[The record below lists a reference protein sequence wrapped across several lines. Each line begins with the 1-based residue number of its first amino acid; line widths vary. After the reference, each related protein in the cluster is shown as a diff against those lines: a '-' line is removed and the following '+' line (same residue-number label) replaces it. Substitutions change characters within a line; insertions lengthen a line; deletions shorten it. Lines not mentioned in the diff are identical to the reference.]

1 MTSKALPQV
10 HFSSALLLK
19 EKLKISFVVKQIPNH
34 LLYFFLSKSKWV
46 VQLAKQQSDVPYLLS
61 VVSFWSLFTDCCIL
75 WQANL
80 WKIFLEMSTLLW
92 KQLQEIVC
100 RVIQEDDSCL
110 SSCTCNIVMDHT
122 RKLPINKYLGWAT
135 YIHHFPT
142 KLANLLSF
150 SFKTFVKSRQFVQ
163 NVPGKWAVKHALTWQ
178 AYTGGFPSPITKWH
192 LSPQLL
198 ILSNLSTWLNSKYCI
213 GKTWWNIIDC
223 NACCVGVTAV
233 KIMFLCYHC
242 CYYVVCERK
251 DQTTNFSTQGFIQT
265 TRFLSHTSQIN
276 LSDLLTH
283 WTIWHIFQTHAI
295 NMQFPTNSCTQFFFC
310 ALPRSLQ
317 LLHNT

>member
-1 MTSKALPQV
+1 MASWY
-10 HFSSALLLK
+10 S
-19 EKLKISFVVKQIPNH
+19 
-34 LLYFFLSKSKWV
+34 
-46 VQLAKQQSDVPYLLS
+46 
-61 VVSFWSLFTDCCIL
+61 
-75 WQANL
+75 
-80 WKIFLEMSTLLW
+80 
-92 KQLQEIVC
+92 
-100 RVIQEDDSCL
+100 R
-110 SSCTCNIVMDHT
+110 
-122 RKLPINKYLGWAT
+122 
-135 YIHHFPT
+135 
-142 KLANLLSF
+142 LSF
-150 SFKTFVKSRQFVQ
+150 SNCKMTSIV
-163 NVPGKWAVKHALTWQ
+163 
-178 AYTGGFPSPITKWH
+178 H

-198 ILSNLSTWLNSKYCI
+198 ILCNLSTWLNSKYCI